1 MVRFSSLV
9 VVFLLCV
16 VSSYATNDVDVHAIC
31 KKATK
36 PSFCL
41 NLLNSKPRGAGKDLV
56 CLASYTIGVL
66 RTDMSNTFSLITKL
80 IEQSGSDP
88 KKQNHYK
95 NCLSRFGTDDGAL
108 GEVVEALQLLKDMD
122 YNGVNMH
129 MSSIMSDIDDC
140 VYGDSPSNDDNSM
153 LPKHADVVNQGSHF
167 QILLPSSIVAA
178 LQSLR

>member
-9 VVFLLCV
+9 VLFLLCV

-41 NLLNSKPRGAGKDLV
+41 NLLNSKPRGAGEDLV

-66 RTDMSNTFSLITKL
+66 RTDVSNTISLITKL

-108 GEVVEALQLLKDMD
+108 GEVAEALQLLKDMD

-129 MSSIMSDIDDC
+129 MSSIMSDVDDC
-140 VYGDSPSNDDNSM
+140 VYGDSVSNDDTSM
-153 LPKHADVVNQGSHF
+153 LPKHADVVNQVA
-167 QILLPSSIVAA
+167 QIILIISNMLLN
-178 LQSLR
+178 